1 MIRRPPR
8 STLFPYTTLFRSR
21 SPAVFVSTMPG
32 MKRGENIYL
41 AGLMGAGKTTVG
53 RLLARRLKLRFLD
66 SDQEIE
72 RRCGV
77 KIPLIWEIEGEAG
90 FRGREAQVL
99 AELTAQEGA
108 VLATGG
114 GAVLLD
120 ENRKRLAARG
130 TVVYLRAS
138 PAELYRRVHYDRN
151 RPLLATGDPLA
162 RLRELYAER
171 DSLYHGVADLVIDT
185 GTRSVQALARELL
198 GKLEGQ
204 WRASA

>member
-1 MIRRPPR
+1 MSGWRFAERR
-8 STLFPYTTLFRSR
+8 SSSGGATAGR

-41 AGLMGAGKTTVG
+41 VGLMGAGKTTVG
-53 RLLARRLKLRFLD
+53 RLLARRLKLRFVD

-99 AELTAQEGA
+99 AELTAQDGA

-114 GAVLLD
+114 GSVLLD

-138 PAELYRRVHYDRN
+138 PEELYRRVHYDRN
-151 RPLLATGDPLA
+151 RPLLADRKST
-162 RLRELYAER
+162 RLNSSHQIISYAVFCLKKKNILSSPCSIKVR
-171 DSLYHGVADLVIDT
+171 
-185 GTRSVQALARELL
+185 
-198 GKLEGQ
+198 
-204 WRASA
+204 